1 MRKIAAHYLYPL
13 DRPPI
18 PRGYLCL
25 NTDNVIVETGIL
37 DDEAESTEFYNG
49 ILCPGFV
56 NSHCH
61 IELSHLKGK
70 FFQGSGMAG
79 FIRQINQLRESMIEA
94 ERKSCIAKEMQAL
107 FDSGVSAIADISN
120 CEESFKIKASA
131 PIYTRTFLEVFGSE
145 SEDCQKITEKVRELN
160 KISQYYGIDAAPTPH
175 SCYTMSTPL
184 LSSSIKEAL
193 GAGWLSYHNQ
203 ESWEEEELIKYGTG
217 PLADEY
223 RGRGLSTPPVT
234 GETAL
239 FYFLE
244 VLRSVSG
251 KDKIK
256 EQILLVHNTFTNQE
270 SIEKASGM
278 IENLYWAI
286 CPMSNLFI
294 HRALPPLELLRRK
307 NTTITL
313 GTDSLSS
320 NTTLSMIEEIKTIQR
335 YFPFI
340 SLEEILTWACLN
352 GARFLKKENELG
364 SFEPG
369 KKPGVVLIDNID
381 FRDMRLTEQSKS
393 VRLA

>member
-79 FIRQINQLRESMIEA
+79 FIRQINQLRESVVET

-120 CEESFKIKASA
+120 CEESFKIKATS

-145 SEDCQKITEKVRELN
+145 SEDCQKIIEKVKELN
-160 KISQYYGIDAAPTPH
+160 KISQSYGIDAAPTPH

-193 GAGWLSYHNQ
+193 SAGWLSFHNQ
-203 ESWEEEELIKYGTG
+203 ESWEEEELIRYGQG

-244 VLRSVSG
+244 VLRSVSEE
-251 KDKIK
+251 DKIK
-256 EQILLVHNTFTNQE
+256 EQILLVHNTFTNLE

-307 NTTITL
+307 NMTITL

-340 SLEEILTWACLN
+340 SLEEILTWTCLN

-381 FRDMRLTEQSKS
+381 FRNMSLTEQSKS